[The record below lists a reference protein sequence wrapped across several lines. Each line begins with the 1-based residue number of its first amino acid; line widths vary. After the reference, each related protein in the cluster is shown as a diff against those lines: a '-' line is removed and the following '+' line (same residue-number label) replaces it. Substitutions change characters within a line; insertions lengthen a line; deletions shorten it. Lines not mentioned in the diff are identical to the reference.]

1 MLSNVQ
7 IGKIFIKL
15 ITTVII
21 IIYKAKDNPLPFT
34 VFLMNFIDMQM
45 QRWVSWKILSFL
57 DAIKLFIGIQGIRI
71 VRRINMIF
79 WITM

>member
-7 IGKIFIKL
+7 IGKNFIKL
-15 ITTVII
+15 ITTMII
-21 IIYKAKDNPLPFT
+21 IIYKDKYNPLPFT

-45 QRWVSWKILSFL
+45 LGWVSWKTLSFL
-57 DAIKLFIGIQGIRI
+57 DAIKLFIGIPGIRI
-71 VRRINMIF
+71 VRIINMIL